1 MYRWIVVAAVVL
13 VAALAIRHPVPSAA
27 PSLVALSPPP
37 APRSAAR
44 RLAAPG
50 EAAVTVYVV
59 GEILRPGLYRLP
71 AGKRAA
77 DAVARA
83 GGFTP
88 AADPAG
94 VNLAQR
100 LNDGDQITVPKLGAQ
115 AACAPARRLRRT
127 TSRRRK
133 PAVRAP
139 AQVSLDLNAA
149 SAEALAQLPGIGD
162 RLAARIVRYR
172 EVNGPF
178 ASVDELA
185 DVSGMTDSRIQ
196 KVAPFIIVH

>member
-1 MYRWIVVAAVVL
+1 MHRWIVVAAVVL
-13 VAALAIRHPVPSAA
+13 VAALAIRHPVPNAA
-27 PSLVALSPPP
+27 PPLAALSPPP
-37 APRSAAR
+37 ASGNTAR
-44 RLAAPG
+44 RLAAPRG
-50 EAAVTVYVV
+50 ATVTVYVV
-59 GEILRPGLYRLP
+59 GEISRPGLYRLP
-71 AGKRAA
+71 AGARAA

-83 GGFTP
+83 GGLAP

-100 LNDGDQITVPKLGAQ
+100 LNDGDQITVPQLGAQ
-115 AACAPARRLRRT
+115 ARCTPSRRRRRT

-133 PAVRAP
+133 PAAGAP
-139 AQVSLDLNAA
+139 VPVSLDLNAA
-149 SAEALAQLPGIGD
+149 DAEALAQLPGIGN
-162 RLAARIVRYR
+162 RLAERIVRYR

-196 KVAPFIIVH
+196 KVEPFIIVH